1 MAVAEWEMV
10 ELFPAA
16 SEAEIA
22 RTKALLE
29 DYRKMRMLMDDY
41 ENNTEDMQQIA
52 IDGEV
57 ARRVDQDEMHADKTA
72 NAVILAEKQR
82 SVYEEYLYRH
92 NALLRAHSLIID
104 DETKQVIDYRFLRGF
119 TMKETCLF
127 FSRAVGDSTIK
138 RKAKEGVISIA
149 NSLKTLCFFDNDVTK
164 F

>member
-10 ELFPAA
+10 ELFPLA
-16 SEAEIA
+16 SETEIA
-22 RTKALLE
+22 RTKTLLE
-29 DYRKMRMLMDDY
+29 DYRKMRLLMDDY
-41 ENNTEDMQQIA
+41 ENNTEDMQQVA

-57 ARRVDQDEMHADKTA
+57 ARRIDQDELHADKAA
-72 NAVILAEKQR
+72 NAVLLAEKQR
-82 SVYEEYLYRH
+82 WVYEQYLYRH

-104 DETKQVIDYRFLRGF
+104 DETKQVIDYRFLQGY

-127 FSRAVGDSTIK
+127 FKRGVGDSTIK
-138 RKAKEGVISIA
+138 RKAKEGVISMA

>member
-1 MAVAEWEMV
+1 MAEWEMV

-16 SEAEIA
+16 SETEIA
-22 RTKALLE
+22 RTKTLLDE
-29 DYRKMRMLMDDY
+29 YRKMRLLMDDF
-41 ENNTEDMQQIA
+41 ENHKEDMQQIA

-82 SVYEEYLYRH
+82 LVYEAYLYRH
-92 NALLRAHSLIID
+92 NALLRAHGLIID
-104 DETKQVIDYRFLRGF
+104 DETKQVIGYRFLQGY

-127 FSRAVGDSTIK
+127 FKRSVGDSTIK
-138 RKAKEGVISIA
+138 RKAKEGIVSMA
-149 NSLKTLCFFDNDVTK
+149 NSLKVLCFFDKDVTE